1 MIRVFILTLAL
12 AGFAAQAAEPALKI
26 SLLDNGV
33 TCVRPTSVTDALTG
47 QLEAGLTNPISG
59 LVLDLRFAGG
69 AKNFTGISFLPA
81 EKTPVVIL
89 VNTQTHGAA
98 ADWAAQLRTESRAI
112 LIGGADVTGKIAPDI
127 TLTVT
132 SEQEKKFQEDP
143 FAATETNSVATAT
156 QDLLPFIDHTSEA
169 ELVRRR
175 VKDGDD
181 TAAEAPRSTTPQPII
196 RDPALARAL
205 DLFKALAVLKP
216 ARG

>member
-1 MIRVFILTLAL
+1 MIRVLILLLTTAGLA
-12 AGFAAQAAEPALKI
+12 AATEPALQI
-26 SLLDNGV
+26 SRLNNGV
-33 TCVRPTSVTDALTG
+33 TCVRTASVTETLMGDLQTA
-47 QLEAGLTNPISG
+47 LTNPISG

-69 AKNFTGISFLPA
+69 AKNISSPDFLSA
-81 EKTPVVIL
+81 QKTPLIIL
-89 VNTQTHGAA
+89 VNTQTRGAA
-98 ADWAAQLRTESRAI
+98 ADLATQLRTKSQAI
-112 LIGGADVTGKIAPDI
+112 LIGGTDVAGKIAPDI

-132 SEQEKKFQEDP
+132 SEQEKMFQEDP
-143 FAATETNSVATAT
+143 FTAPKTNHLATDT

-181 TAAEAPRSTTPQPII
+181 TVADVPRSAPAQPVV

-205 DLFKALAVLKP
+205 DLCKALAVLKP

>member
-1 MIRVFILTLAL
+1 MIRVLILTLAL
-12 AGFAAQAAEPALKI
+12 AGFAAKAAEPALKI

-33 TCVRPTSVTDALTG
+33 ACVRPTSVTDALTG
-47 QLEAGLTNPISG
+47 QLQAGLTNQISG

-69 AKNFTGISFLPA
+69 TKTFSGTNFLPA
-81 EKTPVVIL
+81 EKTPVIIL
-89 VNTQTHGAA
+89 VNAQTRGAA

-112 LIGGADVTGKIAPDI
+112 LIGGTDVAGKIAPDI

-132 SEQEKKFQEDP
+132 SAQEKHFQENP
-143 FAATETNSVATAT
+143 FATAETNSLVNAAS
-156 QDLLPFIDHTSEA
+156 DLLPFIDHTSEA

-181 TAAEAPRSTTPQPII
+181 IAAEVPRSAPAQPVI

-205 DLFKALAVLKP
+205 DLFKALAALKP